1 MNTFITIIYVIVAF
15 VMVLSILLQSGKGG
29 GLGSALGGG
38 ASQSVFGGGGGV
50 DFMSKLTQGFAFT
63 FMISAMYLAYASAHA
78 GSKYLEG
85 EDQGSVGMIAD
96 DEEINPERLGP
107 RPQRLPSAE
116 EGKAMQADASALVP
130 AQSEAAGADPAALP
144 AALPDEGEA
153 SGASAELPAENTT
166 PEDGNNPLA
175 KIGMG
180 DQPAEEPASGDE
192 KRGDSPTSERGDSP
206 RSGEENLQDAPLNSE
221 KTEESDAKANPV
233 DGAAAE

>member
-1 MNTFITIIYVIVAF
+1 MTTFITIIYVIVAF

-38 ASQSVFGGGGGV
+38 ASQSVFGGGGGA

-85 EDQGSVGMIAD
+85 EDQGAVGMIAE

-116 EGKAMQADASALVP
+116 EGKAMQAAASAMVP
-130 AQSEAAGADPAALP
+130 AQSEAPVEPPAADPAA
-144 AALPDEGEA
+144 APDGGEG
-153 SGASAELPAENTT
+153 AELPAENTT
-166 PEDGNNPLA
+166 PEDGSNPVA

-180 DQPAEEPASGDE
+180 DQPADEPASGDE
-192 KRGDSPTSERGDSP
+192 KRGESPTSERGDSP
-206 RSGEENLQDAPLNSE
+206 QSGEESLQEAPLNSE
-221 KTEESDAKANPV
+221 KAPEGDAKANPA